1 MIRHFQNSR
10 FDSDSRFGQIRIQDS
25 DSDSW
30 FGFILWFDMIRI
42 RVVFKICDGKS
53 LFLNRIPN
61 HRFGCDS
68 DSVSNCWFGF
78 VIRIRSTYELRFGFV
93 IRIRLTHAIRFGF
106 VIRIRSHSVGWF
118 GFVIRIRL
126 TTESKI
132 RIRDSANHANH
143 ESLIR
148 RIIRFVIHWF

>member
-1 MIRHFQNSR
+1 MN
-10 FDSDSRFGQIRIQDS
+10 
-25 DSDSW
+25 SW
-30 FGFILWFDMIRI
+30 FGFGFGIRSDTNLRFGFGFVI
-42 RVVFKICDGKS
+42 RFYTLIWYDSDSSCIKICHWKS

-61 HRFGCDS
+61 HWFGCDS

-78 VIRIRSTYELRFGFV
+78 VIRIRSTYELWFGFV
-93 IRIRLTHAIRFGF
+93 IRIRLTHKVRFGF

-148 RIIRFVIHWF
+148 RIIWFVIHCI